1 MEWKRKSNAEIR
13 QRVFEALKSN
23 VNYRNGSI
31 LGIPGTHLDSKV
43 FSEEFSFVREAPFLS
58 TLVQNP
64 NHIGCHTI
72 GDSESYFEGT
82 HDLEREVIRI
92 CAENILGA
100 EPQSVDGYIATGG
113 TEANLQAIWIYRN
126 YFMQEHQ
133 AALTEIAIV
142 TSEDSHYS
150 MQKAGNMFQI
160 SCVLLPVDRETRKID
175 QEAAEVKLAALHEA
189 GVKYIIVVSNL
200 MTTMF
205 GSIDDVDQYV
215 RLMNAHAFR
224 FKIHVDAAYGGF
236 YEPIINEN
244 NPIHFQHPAVNSFTM
259 DAHKMLQAPYG
270 TGVFLIRKGWMKY
283 AQTDAAS
290 YVIGADCTISGSR
303 SGANAIAIWL
313 IFAAY
318 GRHEWF
324 EKCSILERRTTWLA
338 KELDKRGI
346 RYYRS
351 PLSNIIT
358 LDATRIVPSIAL
370 RFGLVPDDHSQPS
383 WYKIVV
389 MEHVTI
395 EKLEFFLAE
404 LDQEIQP
411 EALFCNTIRKN
422 H

>member
-1 MEWKRKSNAEIR
+1 MEWKRKSEAEMK
-13 QRVFEALKSN
+13 QRVFDALKTN

-43 FSEEFSFVREAPFLS
+43 FSEEISFVREAPYLS

-64 NHIGCHTI
+64 NHIGCHTL

-92 CAENILGA
+92 CSENILCA
-100 EPQSVDGYIATGG
+100 TPDSIDGYVATGG

-126 YFMQEHQ
+126 YFIQEYQ
-133 AALTEIAIV
+133 ASLPEIAIV
-142 TSEDSHYS
+142 CSEDSHYS
-150 MQKAGNMFQI
+150 MQKAGNIFQI
-160 SCVLLPVDRETRKID
+160 QCILLPVEKKTRKIN
-175 QEAAEVKLAALHEA
+175 QFAAEQILAALKEN
-189 GVKYIIVVSNL
+189 GVKYVVVVSNM

-205 GSIDDVDQYV
+205 GSIDDVDLYV
-215 RLMNAHAFR
+215 ELMSNQGFEFR
-224 FKIHVDAAYGGF
+224 IHVDAAYGGF
-236 YEPIINEN
+236 YAPLINEFN
-244 NPIHFQHPAVNSFTM
+244 TINFQHPKVSSFTM

-270 TGVFLIRKGWMKY
+270 TGIFLIRKDMMKY

-290 YVIGADCTISGSR
+290 YVTGADCTISGSR

-346 RYYRS
+346 GYFRS

-358 LDATRIVPSIAL
+358 IHARQITRAL
-370 RFGLVPDDHSQPS
+370 ALQFGLVPNDHKNPL
-383 WYKIVV
+383 WFKIVV
-389 MEHVTI
+389 MDHVTI
-395 EKLEFFLAE
+395 EKLEYFLAE
-404 LDQEIQP
+404 LDEQVV
-411 EALFCNTIRKN
+411 LS
-422 H
+422 

>member
-1 MEWKRKSNAEIR
+1 MEWKRKSEAEIK
-13 QRVFEALKSN
+13 QRVFDALKAN

-43 FSEEFSFVREAPFLS
+43 FSEETSFVREAPFLS

-64 NHIGCHTI
+64 NHIGCHTL

-92 CAENILGA
+92 CSENILCA
-100 EPQSVDGYIATGG
+100 APNSIDGYVATGG

-126 YFMQEHQ
+126 YFMQEYQ
-133 AALTEIAIV
+133 ASLDEIVIV
-142 TSEDSHYS
+142 CSEDSHYS

-160 SCVLLPVDRETRKID
+160 RCILLPVEKETRKIN
-175 QEAAEVKLAALHEA
+175 QFAAEQILAALKEN
-189 GVKYIIVVSNL
+189 GVKYIVVVSNM

-205 GSIDDVDQYV
+205 GSIDDVDLYV
-215 RLMNAHAFR
+215 ELMEKQGFE
-224 FKIHVDAAYGGF
+224 FQIHIDAAYGGF
-236 YEPIINEN
+236 YVPLINESN
-244 NPIHFQHPAVNSFTM
+244 TINFQHPKINSFTM

-270 TGVFLIRKGWMKY
+270 TGVFLIRKDWINY
-283 AQTDAAS
+283 AHTDAAS
-290 YVIGADCTISGSR
+290 YVAGADCTISGSR

-318 GRHEWF
+318 GKHEWF
-324 EKCSILERRTTWLA
+324 EKCSILERRTTWLT

-346 RYYRS
+346 RYFRS

-358 LDATRIVPSIAL
+358 IHAHQIPQTLSL
-370 RFGLVPDDHSQPS
+370 QFGLVPNDHKNPM
-383 WYKIVV
+383 WLKIVV

-395 EKLEFFLAE
+395 EKLEVFLSE
-404 LDQEIQP
+404 LDNQ
-411 EALFCNTIRKN
+411 LVLN
-422 H
+422 